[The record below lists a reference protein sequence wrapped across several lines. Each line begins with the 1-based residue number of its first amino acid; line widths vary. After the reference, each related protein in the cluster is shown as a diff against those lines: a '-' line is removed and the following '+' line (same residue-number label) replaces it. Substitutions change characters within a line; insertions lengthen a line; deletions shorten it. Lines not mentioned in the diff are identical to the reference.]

1 MPVEQSRAKY
11 TEELDMQPEA
21 LEYEPNATECNRMQP
36 NARKCQVLKSCSH
49 LSVPPCNATVNCDC
63 KIVKLIE
70 IQYPLVPWLNRGKN
84 CGNVV

>member
-36 NARKCQVLKSCSH
+36 NATECNRMPENAKS
-49 LSVPPCNATVNCDC
+49 
-63 KIVKLIE
+63 
-70 IQYPLVPWLNRGKN
+70 
-84 CGNVV
+84 